1 MSNIGAFNALQST
14 HWTLALMVYEVHPA
28 QTRAD
33 KEVVTLKRQVISH
46 MGALAH
52 EPTTVRGVAIEV
64 PYFAQVV
71 HTSFQG

>member
-1 MSNIGAFNALQST
+1 
-14 HWTLALMVYEVHPA
+14 MVYEVHPA

-52 EPTTVRGVAIEV
+52 ESTTVRGVTIEV
-64 PYFAQVV
+64 PYFVQVV